1 MAIRVQAQGQTF
13 EFEDGTTEAQIG
25 EALDS
30 HFGGQSQPVQQQ
42 PQQINPQGLTA
53 EQLNR
58 LEEMQNQVALEQAE
72 FAKGP
77 QVGAV
82 EAGLIGVGK
91 GMTDVGQFFKGAVGA
106 GETPEQ
112 RAERDAIQSQLVQ
125 RAPIAGR
132 VGEFIGETVAT
143 APLGGLAGSIG
154 KSLLTGVTTRL
165 GAQAGGRFATGAGL
179 VGGGAAEGA
188 AVATQ
193 LGEDATTGAAIGA
206 GANLLM
212 PAVFRAGK
220 NAFQKLTGKTA
231 TGEIFDEATGELTEA
246 ATKELQDA
254 GIPLEQFAGEVQT
267 LVSQN
272 FDPAV
277 DLAAQARQAQLQEF
291 APEAVARP
299 SRLAQDFPAQSAE
312 EQLIALGTPEGR
324 NLLQAEQAMQE
335 QLAQGVQ
342 TKILGELDT
351 DLISRFNS
359 VSDDANKGLL
369 GDSAKLAINEIRD
382 ESKAK
387 VDDLYSAARELAGD
401 GQQVFSG
408 NVLSVFKSGAN
419 ELNPSDGLI
428 NATGR
433 ALKEFNVIE
442 EGSDLA
448 DSFSFKAPVELKDL
462 TLDNAEKLRQRLNKL
477 DPRDGSQDSL
487 FIGQIRQQLDNE
499 VDSLIDTFPEEAAVA
514 KAFKD
519 ARQASAAYNQTFSD
533 KELVSKLVD
542 FKRGTKDIDQIPS
555 EKVLDVLMRSD
566 LKSVQKVKS
575 LMLEKST
582 ENSRKAWNEMKFTVI
597 DEVLRD
603 SMNKQTGEIS
613 GQRFNTALSKIGDE
627 RLKLL
632 LGNEKFNQLKR
643 FQTVL
648 SDQTIPLRRL
658 ENPSGTS
665 GPVINML
672 GALGDLIKGSADAST
687 GGLVSAASKNSAQRK
702 AIEGALNDIQTA
714 TGRSGRVKRL
724 KAQQKIAEFFKELA
738 VIGTVSAGGQE
749 QP

>member
-1 MAIRVQAQGQTF
+1 MPIKVTAQGKTF
-13 EFEDGTTEAQIG
+13 TFPDGTTESQIG
-25 EALDS
+25 VAVDEF
-30 HFGGQSQPVQQQ
+30 FGSQTQPAPQQPVS
-42 PQQINPQGLTA
+42 QGLSV
-53 EQLNR
+53 EQLNQ
-58 LEEMQNQVALEQAE
+58 LEAIQNQVAAEQAE

-77 QVGAV
+77 EVGSL
-82 EAGLIGVGK
+82 EAGLVGTGK
-91 GMTDVGQFFKGAVGA
+91 GFTDVGQFFAGLVGA

-112 RAERDAIQSQLVQ
+112 KAQRDAMQAALVQ

-132 VGEFIGETVAT
+132 VGEFVGETAAT
-143 APLGGLAGSIG
+143 APLGGIAGTIG
-154 KSLLTGVTTRL
+154 KGFATNLATKL
-165 GAQAGGRFATGAGL
+165 GAQAGGKLATGAGL

-193 LGEDATTGAAIGA
+193 LGEDPTTGAVLGA

-220 NAFQKLTGKTA
+220 DAFQKLTGKTA
-231 TGEIFDEATGELTEA
+231 TADIFDEVTGELTEA
-246 ATKELQDA
+246 AAKELQDA
-254 GIPLEQFAGEVQT
+254 GIPVSQFADEVQA
-267 LVSQN
+267 LVGQN
-272 FDPAV
+272 FDPNV
-277 DLAAQARQAQLQEF
+277 DLAAQVRQSQLQEF

-335 QLAQGVQ
+335 QLAQGAQ
-342 TKILGELDT
+342 TKILGDLDT

-382 ESKAK
+382 ASKAK
-387 VDDLYSAARELAGD
+387 VDGLYSAARELAGD

-408 NVLSVFKSGAN
+408 NVLSAFEVGAN
-419 ELNPSDGLI
+419 NLNPSDGLI

-433 ALKEFNVIE
+433 ALKEFGVIE
-442 EGSDLA
+442 EGTALA
-448 DSFSFKAPVELKDL
+448 DSFQFKAPIELKEL
-462 TLDNAEKLRQRLNKL
+462 TLDNAEALRQRLNKL
-477 DPRDGSQDSL
+477 DPRDGSQDAL
-487 FIGQIRQQLDNE
+487 FVNQVRQQLDNE
-499 VDSLIDTFPEEAAVA
+499 VDSLIDAFPEEAAVA
-514 KAFKD
+514 QAFKE
-519 ARQASAAYNQTFSD
+519 ARAASAAYKQTFND

-542 FKRGTKDIDQIPS
+542 FKRGSKDIDQIPS

-566 LKSVQKVKS
+566 IKSVQKVKS
-575 LMLEKST
+575 LMLEQAT
-582 ENSRKAWNEMKFTVI
+582 PNSRKAWNEMKFTVI
-597 DEVLRD
+597 DEILRD
-603 SMNKQTGEIS
+603 AMNKQTGDIS
-613 GQRFNTALSKIGDE
+613 GQRFNTALSKIGDQ

-702 AIEGALNDIQTA
+702 AIEGALQDIQTA
-714 TGRSGRVKRL
+714 TGHSGRVKRL
-724 KAQQKIAEFFKELA
+724 QAQQKIADFFKELA